1 MRTEKSKIKHL
12 PALQRIKIPIQ
23 LDLWGYEAIW
33 VQEAI
38 YGNRLVGIYMRMV
51 QISVRDGLKGV
62 R

>member
-12 PALQRIKIPIQ
+12 PALQHIKIPIQ

-38 YGNRLVGIYMRMV
+38 YWNRTSRNIYE
-51 QISVRDGLKGV
+51 DGPDKC
-62 R
+62 